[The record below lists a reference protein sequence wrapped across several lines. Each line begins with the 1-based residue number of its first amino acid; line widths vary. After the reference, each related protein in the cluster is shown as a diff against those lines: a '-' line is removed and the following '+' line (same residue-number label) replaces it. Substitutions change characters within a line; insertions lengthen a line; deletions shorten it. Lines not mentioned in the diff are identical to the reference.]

1 MKPIHDFLNAN
12 LILKIKKFMN
22 ATDEVC
28 RNIKEGEKTPN
39 AALILKRQCAVVL
52 GYLQQIGSEENINS
66 KLTDEPLFGVMQK
79 AFAAMKGL
87 GANPKIFDLKS
98 VKLIKDFVREFDSSF
113 YAELATAVK
122 DEVRATAGIVAV
134 VIPQSK
140 IIDGIKTVLGDRGAS
155 GKDYAEFMKSL
166 FDRAFLISLSDKIA
180 EIE

>member
-12 LILKIKKFMN
+12 FIPKIKRFMN
-22 ATDEVC
+22 ATDEAC
-28 RNIKEGEKTPN
+28 RNIKEGEKNPN

-98 VKLIKDFVREFDSSF
+98 VKPIKDFVRGFDSRF
-113 YAELATAVK
+113 YEELGAVVK
-122 DEVRATAGIVAV
+122 DEVRATAGVVAV

-140 IIDGIKTVLGDRGAS
+140 IIDGIKTVLGDRGAD
-155 GKDYAEFMKSL
+155 GKDYAEFMKNL